1 MKRIICRFRN
11 KEDLDKLGLKL
22 GLNLS
27 ELTTKVN
34 LDTKETESRKTKKK
48 PYKMKNTEWIKE
60 WNNMPEFRIDFKEE
74 VYSKIEFYFNEN
86 ETRLEELKDIFEQ
99 NISNKTTSVW
109 YPKLIFGLHRKY
121 RVVGG
126 E

>member
-48 PYKMKNTEWIKE
+48 PYKMKNT
-60 WNNMPEFRIDFKEE
+60 
-74 VYSKIEFYFNEN
+74 
-86 ETRLEELKDIFEQ
+86 
-99 NISNKTTSVW
+99 
-109 YPKLIFGLHRKY
+109 
-121 RVVGG
+121 
-126 E
+126 